1 MKYEK
6 PAIEVVASAQA
17 LILGTKGE
25 TPVADSNPLYLI
37 QSVNAYEA
45 DE

>member
-25 TPVADSNPLYLI
+25 TPLPDSDPHFLI
-37 QSVNAYEA
+37 QSMNAYEA